1 MSKRNIYLKTVPPEE
16 AVALAKANLDRDA
29 LLGTERVP
37 THEAAGRVTA
47 GPIYARY
54 SSPTFHAAA
63 MDGVAVVA
71 ESTFA
76 AREDA
81 PVALEQGEGFLFVNT
96 GNPLPDGKNAVVMIE
111 NVVQKDEMT
120 VLIDGPAFPWQHVRR
135 IGEDIV
141 ATELLIPQNRELT
154 PSDIGALISAGIYEV
169 EVRDRIKT
177 IFLPTGDEVLNFL
190 DRPEPRAGQVIES
203 NSQVFRAYA
212 KSWGVDAQWS
222 APVPDDEDAL
232 REAVVDSLRK
242 GCQMVVVGAGSSAGS
257 KDYSKK
263 VFESIGTVLVHGIS
277 VMPGKPSLLAVTDE
291 RSGYPGRLLVGAP
304 GYPVSAIVCH
314 EKILAPVVHWL
325 MGKSAPERVEA
336 DIVLAR
342 KTPSR
347 PGMREAIRL
356 AAGRIGDNIVGAPLA
371 RGAGMI
377 STMTKAQAVT
387 YIPEDVEGVEQGET
401 VRAELMVHKGDLDR
415 VLVHV
420 GSHDNTLDLLANEL
434 MGLSD
439 PLRLV
444 SSHAGSMGGL
454 TALKAGSALF
464 AGAHLFDPETDD
476 FNFPFIKRYL
486 SDLPVT
492 VVNLAIRHQGLIVAK
507 GNHMSIRGVE
517 DLTREDVIFINR
529 QRGAGTRTL
538 LDHHLKKAGINPRDV
553 AGYENEEFTHM
564 AVAVN
569 VLTGAASCGLGIY
582 AAAKAL
588 GLDFVPLAHERYDL
602 VIPDKHM
609 DDPRIRTLLSI
620 IAESAVQTKIKAQ
633 GGYETNLTGRVM
645 EPGMG
650 LGQD

>member
-16 AVALAKANLDRDA
+16 AVALAKATLNRDA
-29 LLGTERVP
+29 LLGTERVA

-47 GPIYARY
+47 GPIYAKY
-54 SSPTFHAAA
+54 SSPTNHAAA
-63 MDGVAVVA
+63 MDGVAVLA

-76 AREDA
+76 AREDE
-81 PVALEQGEGFLFVNT
+81 PVALEFGEGFLFVNT
-96 GNPLPDGKNAVVMIE
+96 GNPLPEGKNAVVMIE
-111 NVVQKDEMT
+111 NVVQKNDNT

-169 EVRDRIKT
+169 EVRDRVRT

-190 DRPEPRAGQVIES
+190 DKPEPHAGQVIES

-212 KSWGVDAQWS
+212 KSWGIDAQWS
-222 APVPDDEDAL
+222 PPVPDDEDAL
-232 REAVVDSLRK
+232 REAVEDGLRK
-242 GCQMVVVGAGSSAGS
+242 GCHMVVVGAGSSAGS

-325 MGKSAPERVEA
+325 MGKSAPERFEA

-387 YIPEDVEGVEQGET
+387 YIPEDVEGFEQGET
-401 VRAELMVHKGDLDR
+401 VKAELLVHKGDLDR

-434 MGLSD
+434 MGLST

-464 AGAHLFDPETDD
+464 AGAHLFDPETGD
-476 FNFPFIKRYL
+476 FNFPFIERYL
-486 SDLPVT
+486 SGIPVT
-492 VVNLAIRHQGLIVAK
+492 TINLAIR
-507 GNHMSIRGVE
+507 
-517 DLTREDVIFINR
+517 
-529 QRGAGTRTL
+529 
-538 LDHHLKKAGINPRDV
+538 
-553 AGYENEEFTHM
+553 
-564 AVAVN
+564 
-569 VLTGAASCGLGIY
+569 
-582 AAAKAL
+582 
-588 GLDFVPLAHERYDL
+588 
-602 VIPDKHM
+602 
-609 DDPRIRTLLSI
+609 
-620 IAESAVQTKIKAQ
+620 
-633 GGYETNLTGRVM
+633 
-645 EPGMG
+645 
-650 LGQD
+650 

>member
-16 AVALAKANLDRDA
+16 AVALAKAHLDRDA

-47 GPIYARY
+47 GPIYAKY

-63 MDGVAVVA
+63 MDGVAVWA

-81 PVALEQGEGFLFVNT
+81 PVTLDFGDGFVFVNT

-111 NVVQKDEMT
+111 NVVQKDENT
-120 VLIDGPAFPWQHVRR
+120 VLIEAPAFPWQHVRR

-154 PSDIGALISAGIYEV
+154 PSDIGALLSAGIYEV
-169 EVRDRIKT
+169 EVRDRVRT
-177 IFLPTGDEVLNFL
+177 VFLPTGDEVLDFL

-203 NSQVFRAYA
+203 NSQVFLAYA
-212 KSWGVDAQWS
+212 KSWGLDAGWS

-232 REAVVDSLRK
+232 REAVVDALRK
-242 GCQMVVVGAGSSAGS
+242 GCHMVVVGAGSSAGS

-325 MGKSAPERVEA
+325 MGKSAPERRET

-356 AAGRIGDNIVGAPLA
+356 AAGRIGENIVGAPLA

-401 VRAELMVHKGDLDR
+401 VRAELLVHKGDLDR

-434 MGLSD
+434 MGLSE

-464 AGAHLFDPETDD
+464 AGAHLFDPETGD
-476 FNFPFIKRYL
+476 FNFPFIERYL
-486 SDLPVT
+486 SGLPVT

-507 GNHMSIRGVE
+507 GNPLSIRGVD
-517 DLTREDVIFINR
+517 DLTRDDVVFINR
-529 QRGAGTRTL
+529 QRGAGTRIL
-538 LDHHLKKAGINPRDV
+538 LDHHLKKAGIAPRDV
-553 AGYENEEFTHM
+553 AGYDNEEFTHM

-602 VIPDKHM
+602 VIPEAYM
-609 DDPRIRTLLSI
+609 DDARIRTLIEI
-620 IAESAVQTKIKAQ
+620 IGKKSVQTKIKAQ
-633 GGYETNLTGRVM
+633 GGYETDMTGRIM
-645 EPGMG
+645 RPGMG